1 MERRDKSLRDK
12 RTKKIVVTGVGLSHI
27 YVTERKP
34 TIIII
39 IIIKQSFIT
48 RLLISTYH
56 ENERSE

>member
-1 MERRDKSLRDK
+1 MQKQF
-12 RTKKIVVTGVGLSHI
+12 T
-27 YVTERKP
+27 
-34 TIIII
+34 II